1 LSWADASVPE
11 PSVAGSPLECS
22 TIAPTANATVD
33 RTIRL
38 TSSLRIPRVTASKPS
53 RPVRRGSLLGSPS
66 QGNTANIHGSAWG
79 CSCIHGSCE
88 QRERSCSSPR
98 NASRHGPAS
107 TRSSSFEEEH
117 ERLFKALYFVT
128 GNRYDAEELMQDA
141 FVSLWE
147 RWDEIGRIEDP
158 TGYLFRVALNGFRM
172 RRRRAAMAVRKVV
185 PIPERRDAFLDAGMR
200 ADVRQLL
207 LEVSPR
213 PLARGPA
220 RVPVRAGGA
229 HPAGASVH
237 GEALASK
244 GRQALRAMEGARD
257 A

>member
-1 LSWADASVPE
+1 MPVPRAV
-11 PSVAGSPLECS
+11 SKSARPL
-22 TIAPTANATVD
+22 
-33 RTIRL
+33 
-38 TSSLRIPRVTASKPS
+38 
-53 RPVRRGSLLGSPS
+53 PVRGSTARLRCDPTPSHELRGLGRYIRFAFEGKRCQHPWERLGVFVHPWIVRAEGEIVQFPS
-66 QGNTANIHGSAWG
+66 
-79 CSCIHGSCE
+79 
-88 QRERSCSSPR
+88 ERVEAR
-98 NASRHGPAS
+98 ARFD
-107 TRSSSFEEEH
+107 TFFEEEH

-128 GNRYDAEELMQDA
+128 GNRHDAEELMQDA

-147 RWDEIGRIEDP
+147 RWNEIGRIADP

-185 PIPERRDAFLDAGMR
+185 PIPERRDAFLDAEMR

-213 PLARGPA
+213 QRAALLLVDLLGYPSEQAARIL
-220 RVPVRAGGA
+220 RVRPSTVR
-229 HPAGASVH
+229 
-237 GEALASK
+237 ALASK